1 MGLDLD
7 LGLTEADLEFLG
19 SLNDDNMISQ
29 RPSITPEKQP
39 QAGSLDSVNSTHRK
53 PCSQLSSWSP
63 RSKDNAYMDQEY
75 LSVPKDLDHSIAEH
89 ATARSRILPE
99 HLSRE
104 RRDLA
109 FAVVVRICG
118 QRNFDRLMHCFP
130 SAELLDSLI
139 QDFFVRQRNEVDSW
153 IHEPTMHLNQESPVM
168 IITLAAAGAVMSS
181 VDALQRL
188 GYALLEIA
196 RIQLSQDY
204 ESDNSLTRHLRAQ
217 QAYALVLQIGLW
229 SGNKRRV
236 EIAESFEQPLVTML
250 RRASLFKKEK
260 YSALMPPSTDDEE
273 TLNSHWRRWAESES
287 FNRLIHHIFIHDSQA
302 SFLLSTNPL
311 LSNAELTL
319 PLPSSRNL
327 WDARTAAEWKSLCLK
342 EDFQSADSPLSLAD
356 ILQGPPLLWQIP
368 LQSDASL
375 TALVYIHGISKMVAD
390 CNRNRYERCGAWSNP
405 LFQLWQRELQDILER
420 FGIEVLGTL
429 RTQNSIMALIHQAIS
444 LSVYIPLGALEVL
457 AGKDGEESAAH
468 VRQTIVRS
476 ISPSHFRQ
484 AIWHAGQVLRISK
497 TMASGSLIR
506 FCATCLYFAALA
518 LWTYGTLNPR
528 GALPLDAS
536 ELDTTEQR
544 DVFLLDEVV
553 DDLALRHFIVS
564 GKRTPALSSERGPV
578 SLDDRVAVVHIF
590 QDVLRSN
597 HLGRKVSQQIQTFHD
612 VLSAL
617 EYFSRINHDKS
628 RKRKAL

>member
-39 QAGSLDSVNSTHRK
+39 QAGSLDSVGSTHRK

-89 ATARSRILPE
+89 ATARSRVLPE

-139 QDFFVRQRNEVDSW
+139 QDFFIRQRNEVDSW

-287 FNRLIHHIFIHDSQA
+287 FN
-302 SFLLSTNPL
+302 
-311 LSNAELTL
+311 
-319 PLPSSRNL
+319 SSRNL

-368 LQSDASL
+368 LQSDVSL

-429 RTQNSIMALIHQAIS
+429 GTQNSIMALIHQAIS

-518 LWTYGTLNPR
+518 LWTYGTLSPR
-528 GALPLDAS
+528 GVLSLDAS

-590 QDVLRSN
+590 QDALRSN